1 VFVFLSQRRF
11 RHVPKRER
19 RRRRCTRSDAFAKAS
34 RSRERLCSPW
44 TSSPS
49 PPPPPPPPPTSSR
62 ASPCRAGGTSA
73 SARARTPCRRNGGG
87 LRVRAE
93 TGRYGRTG
101 QFSAR
106 MSKGKRFGWFRV
118 KNLHTARPTVTL
130 RCGTEATYP
139 LRWRSRTPARRGPAG
154 RCPARH
160 PAVAGSK
167 TRRRSR
173 RRSRE
178 VRQIPRVFRPR
189 FARDLVV
196 AFVPSRMSRTPRP
209 RGSRSRDDP
218 SPTHLL
224 VPRQQRRLVA
234 VRGQGRVVPRSAPR
248 EGHLAVLA
256 ARPFS
261 DDEVAVFTAEN
272 LAPISSLG
280 PARRARRRRARSW
293 IP

>member
-1 VFVFLSQRRF
+1 MVSCEESSHRAADC
-11 RHVPKRER
+11 HVEMWDGGDVPASLEKSNP
-19 RRRRCTRSDAFAKAS
+19 CAS
-34 RSRERLCSPW
+34 RSSG
-44 TSSPS
+44 TSS
-49 PPPPPPPPPTSSR
+49 
-62 ASPCRAGGTSA
+62 SA
-73 SARARTPCRRNGGG
+73 SSCGGGEQDAKTFEAAESGGASDSARHSATFRAR
-87 LRVRAE
+87 
-93 TGRYGRTG
+93 
-101 QFSAR
+101 S
-106 MSKGKRFGWFRV
+106 
-118 KNLHTARPTVTL
+118 H
-130 RCGTEATYP
+130 
-139 LRWRSRTPARRGPAG
+139 
-154 RCPARH
+154 
-160 PAVAGSK
+160 
-167 TRRRSR
+167 
-173 RRSRE
+173 
-178 VRQIPRVFRPR
+178 
-189 FARDLVV
+189 LVV

-280 PARRARRRRARSW
+280 GPARRAHSEAW